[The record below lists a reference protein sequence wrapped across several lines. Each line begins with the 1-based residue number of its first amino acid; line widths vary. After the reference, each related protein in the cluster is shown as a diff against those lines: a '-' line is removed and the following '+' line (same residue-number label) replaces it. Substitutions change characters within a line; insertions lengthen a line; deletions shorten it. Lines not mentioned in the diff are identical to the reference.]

1 MLTQETV
8 EECLMYRATFP
19 QDFRANQKKVS
30 SSQYFSSFYLLNE
43 LNEIKYLISKTKVES
58 LS

>member
-1 MLTQETV
+1 MLTQEMV

-19 QDFRANQKKVS
+19 QDFSANQKKVT

-43 LNEIKYLISKTKVES
+43 VNEIKYLISKTKVES